1 MMAQPAYLWALL
13 ALTIPVAIHLLSRKE
28 GRVIP
33 VGSLRHLQ
41 ETASQQFRGIKLN
54 ELLLL
59 GLRLWLLLLFVLLLA
74 GFNWN
79 TSNHKWVVY
88 DPALNNHPEARA
100 FADSLQAN
108 GYEWHWFT
116 NGFPQQDQ
124 NPEAVQNYWPVIN
137 ELRTQAVSEAIVVSA
152 SLLKNFNGSLQ
163 TLPTFITWQTFELPE
178 HKFDVFAVKQNNH
191 NIVRRGTSN
200 STQTRF
206 VTDTV
211 TTLPDSVFMLAP
223 IRVAIN
229 SDSNFESE
237 AQLVAASLKAIQ
249 TTVPLEIVSAE
260 VNNADWVIWLSG
272 KTIPDTRAN
281 QIAIDNAPGKI
292 LEQTAPTKW
301 IIHELTIDRAVQEN
315 FTVQL
320 AALLTTHA
328 TAERQIALHD
338 RRSIPDLLTT
348 SNQATV
354 TNKASATMSWP
365 LLIVFI
371 LSLLAERIVA
381 FIRKQ

>member
-1 MMAQPAYLWALL
+1 MMTQPAYLWALL
-13 ALTIPVAIHLLSRKE
+13 ALTIPAAIHLLSRKE

-59 GLRLWLLLLFVLLLA
+59 ALRLWLLLLFVLLLA

-79 TSNHKWVVY
+79 TNNNKWVVY

-100 FADSLQAN
+100 FADSLLAN

-116 NGFPQQDQ
+116 NGLPQKDQ
-124 NPEAVQNYWPVIN
+124 NPEVLQNYWPVIN
-137 ELRTQAVSEAIVVSA
+137 ELRTQAVSEVIVVSA

-163 TLPTFITWQTFELPE
+163 TLPTFITWQTFELTE
-178 HKFDVFAVKQNNH
+178 QKFDVFSVKQSNH
-191 NIVRRGTSN
+191 NIVRRGISN

-211 TTLPDSVFMLAP
+211 TTLLDSLLTMAP
-223 IRVAIN
+223 IQVAIN
-229 SDSNFESE
+229 NDSNFESE
-237 AQLVAASLKAIQ
+237 AQLVEASLKAIQ
-249 TTVPLEIVSAE
+249 TTLPLEIVSAE
-260 VNNADWVIWLSG
+260 VKDADWLIWLSF
-272 KTIPDTRAN
+272 KPMPNTRAN
-281 QIAIDNAPGKI
+281 LIMIDNTPGKLLEQIAPA
-292 LEQTAPTKW
+292 KW
-301 IIHELTIDRAVQEN
+301 TIHELTIDRAMQEN

-320 AALLTTHA
+320 AALLTTHEK
-328 TAERQIALHD
+328 TERQIALND
-338 RRSIPDLLTT
+338 RRAMADLL
-348 SNQATV
+348 V
-354 TNKASATMSWP
+354 TNNQSALTSKASANMNWP
-365 LLIVFI
+365 LLVVFI

>member
-13 ALTIPVAIHLLSRKE
+13 ALTIPIAIHLLSRKE

-54 ELLLL
+54 ELPLLA
-59 GLRLWLLLLFVLLLA
+59 LRLWLLLLFVLLLA

-79 TSNHKWVVY
+79 TSNQKWVVF

-100 FADSLQAN
+100 FADSLQTI

-116 NGFPQQDQ
+116 NGFPHQDQ
-124 NPEAVQNYWPVIN
+124 NPEGVQNYWPVIN
-137 ELRTQAVSEAIVVSA
+137 ELRTQAVSEVIVVSA
-152 SLLKNFNGSLQ
+152 SLLKNFNGTLQ
-163 TLPTFITWQTFELPE
+163 TLPSFITWQTFELPE
-178 HKFDVFAVKQNNH
+178 QKFDVYAVKQSNH
-191 NIVRRGTSN
+191 NMVRRGISN

-229 SDSNFESE
+229 SDNNFESE
-237 AQLVAASLKAIQ
+237 AQLIGASLKAIQ
-249 TTVPLEIVSAE
+249 TSLPLDIVSVE
-260 VNNADWVIWLSG
+260 VKDADWLIWLSG
-272 KTIPDTRAN
+272 KTTPHTRAN
-281 QIAIDNAPGKI
+281 LITIDNTPGKI
-292 LEQTAPTKW
+292 LAQTAPAKW
-301 IIHELTIDRAVQEN
+301 VTHELTIDRAIQEN

-328 TAERQIALHD
+328 KIEQQIAQND
-338 RRSIPDLLTT
+338 RRSMPEQLATT
-348 SNQATV
+348 QQAGA
-354 TNKASATMSWP
+354 NIKSARMSWP
-365 LLIVFI
+365 LLVVFI

>member
-1 MMAQPAYLWALL
+1 MMAQPAYLWAML

-41 ETASQQFRGIKLN
+41 ETASQQFRGVKLN

-59 GLRLWLLLLFVLLLA
+59 ALRLWLLVLFVLLLA

-79 TSNHKWVVY
+79 TTNNKWVVV

-100 FADSLQAN
+100 FADSLRAN
-108 GYEWHWFT
+108 GYEWHWLT
-116 NGFPQQDQ
+116 NGFPKQDQ
-124 NPEAVQNYWPVIN
+124 TPEAVQNYWPVIN
-137 ELRTQAVSEAIVVSA
+137 ELRTQPVNEVIIVSA

-163 TLPTFITWQTFELPE
+163 PLPTFITWQTFELPE
-178 HKFDVFAVKQNNH
+178 HNFDVFAVKKSNYNL
-191 NIVRRGTSN
+191 VRRGTSN
-200 STQTRF
+200 STQTRL

-211 TTLPDSVFMLAP
+211 TTLSDSVFMLRP
-223 IRVAIN
+223 IRVAVSTDN
-229 SDSNFESE
+229 NFESE
-237 AQLVAASLKAIQ
+237 TQLVAAALKAIQ
-249 TTVPLEIVSAE
+249 TTLPLEIVSAE
-260 VNNADWVIWLSG
+260 VNNADWLIWLSG
-272 KTIPDTRAN
+272 NAIPDTRAN
-281 QIAIDNAPGKI
+281 LITIDNTPGKI
-292 LEQTAPTKW
+292 LEQIAPAKW
-301 IIHELTIDRAVQEN
+301 VIHELTIDRPLQEN

-328 TAERQIALHD
+328 KTERQIALND
-338 RRSIPDLLTT
+338 RRSMPDLLTT
-348 SNQATV
+348 TNQATV
-354 TNKASATMSWP
+354 TKKASAMSWP
-365 LLIVFI
+365 LLVVFI